1 MMFFKILKRH
11 VRKNI
16 IFIILFL
23 LCQTV
28 SVLSAN
34 FVVSYVSARN
44 EYNNQFN
51 EIIRTVEISSSHEN
65 DNAVDSIKL
74 VNEQYKD
81 VVEKCYAWTTYNG
94 YAIKVNLTG
103 YVEADTYISVGNY
116 LSNQSEFE
124 CVINPMLGTEFND
137 VIVGDSITIHGVQ
150 YTIVGMYPYDYIEIP
165 YSTHIAELRIEKIEV
180 VFDYNAD
187 TQKVKSCLTLI
198 QTNFTDTSLP
208 EIQHFNH
215 ISLDI
220 YEIALV
226 LLILVV
232 INLNFCSLYLYVI
245 DEDSEILSVF
255 KVLGAPL
262 SRVKR
267 WFIVEVICLS
277 LFGMS
282 VATLFFQ
289 MFVAHILSNVNLGL
303 NFVLSMDKMVIV
315 ALVQIISICI
325 VFVPMLNKRYKDVK
339 AV

>member
-1 MMFFKILKRH
+1 MIS
-11 VRKNI
+11 I
-16 IFIILFL
+16 I
-23 LCQTV
+23 
-28 SVLSAN
+28 SAE
-34 FVVSYVSARN
+34 FVVSYVSAKN

-51 EIIRTVEISSSHEN
+51 EKIRTVEINSLHKN
-65 DNAVDSIKL
+65 DNDVDSIKL

-187 TQKVKSCLTLI
+187 NQRMKSCLELI

-255 KVLGAPL
+255 KVLGASS

-267 WFIVEVICLS
+267 WFIIEVICLS
-277 LFGMS
+277 LFGTG
-282 VATLFFQ
+282 VATLLFQ
-289 MFVAHILSNVNLGL
+289 IFIAHILSNVNLGL
-303 NFVLSMDKMVIV
+303 DFVLSIDKIIIV
-315 ALVQIISICI
+315 ALVQVISICI